1 MSLLVPLAFI
11 FGFGGSAPPAA
22 DLPAATQLEIDALL
36 TRLGLS
42 DCRFYRNGQWYD
54 GEAAQAHLRMK
65 YEYLLKKGWVHS
77 TEEFIER
84 AGTQSSL
91 SSEPYQVQCANHPPV
106 KSAEWLTDQV
116 RQRRMAFQD
125 RKP

>member
-1 MSLLVPLAFI
+1 MSLLVPMAFI
-11 FGFGGSAPPAA
+11 FGLGGSPSPAA
-22 DLPAATQLEIDALL
+22 DLAASSKLEIDALL
-36 TRLGLS
+36 TKLGLS

-54 GEAAQAHLRMK
+54 GESAQAHLRMK

-84 AGTQSSL
+84 AGTRSSL
-91 SSEPYQVQCANHPPV
+91 SSEPYQVKCPDHAPV
-106 KSAEWLTDQV
+106 KSAEWLSEQL
-116 RQRRMAFQD
+116 RQRRMAHQD